1 MISYTAR
8 PQFIPFHRRA
18 QRWATLVTHRRAGK
32 TIALVNDL
40 IFAARTPLPDTSLI
54 PPNSSPNAAPFDL
67 RSLPLLPDPQYA
79 YIGPTYTQAKRV
91 AWRYLKRFS
100 EPYWSA
106 RPSESELRVEVNGAT
121 IYCLGADNADSL
133 RGMYLDGT
141 VGDEYALW
149 KPSVFSQVL
158 RPALSDR
165 NGWGVF
171 ASTPKGKNLFWD
183 QYLRARRDPAHH
195 FLLSLSADTSGLV
208 PPTELRDLQKDM
220 DPEEFAQEYLCSF
233 DAALKGAIY
242 ASEVNHLFL
251 SGRVHTSSTPPSLY
265 DPTLDTHFVYD
276 LGFTDS
282 TVRIAYQL
290 PPFQGRVVIVDVTA
304 SSGQDIFTHI
314 DDLHSFQGPIGSVW
328 LPHDARAK
336 NLQTGRSIVE
346 QFLHNGITPR
356 IVPSHHVHDGISIAR
371 RMWSKVWIDNHPVD
385 PLLPEE
391 GINDDF
397 IEAAKGYHREWDEDK
412 LMFKDIPYHDWCSDY
427 MDAFRYLAIAVDVDL
442 PQLLSSDNS
451 LQSTRDAQ
459 AGRWQPHLGYNLE
472 TLHSDNA
479 LQARRTML

>member
-1 MISYTAR
+1 MAAIKYVAR
-8 PQFIPFHRRA
+8 QAFVEFHRRR

-40 IFAARTPLPDTSLI
+40 IYAARTPLIDTSLLQPGMDI
-54 PPNSSPNAAPFDL
+54 KKA
-67 RSLPLLPDPQYA
+67 PLLPDPQYA

-91 AWRYLKRFS
+91 AWRYLKRYS
-100 EPYWSA
+100 EPWWTA
-106 RPSESELRVEVNGAT
+106 RPSESELRVEVQGST

-133 RGMYLDGT
+133 RGMYLDGA

-171 ASTPKGKNLFWD
+171 ASTPRGKNLFHD
-183 QYLRARRDPAHH
+183 QVLKAKRDPLRH
-195 FLLSLSADTSGLV
+195 FLLTLRADTSGLV
-208 PPTELRDLQKDM
+208 PPQELADLRKDM
-220 DPEEFAQEYLCSF
+220 DEEEFAQEYLCSF

-242 ASEVNHLFL
+242 ASEVNDMFL
-251 SGRVHTSSTPPSLY
+251 HGRVHTALPGLY

-276 LGFTDS
+276 LGFTDAM
-282 TVRIAYQL
+282 VRIAFQM
-290 PPFQGRVVIVDVTA
+290 PPYQGRVNIVSVTA
-304 SSGQDIFTHI
+304 VSGKDIFTHI

-336 NLQTGRSIVE
+336 NLQTGKSIVE
-346 QFLHNGITPR
+346 QFIACDITPR

-371 RMWSKVWIDNHPVD
+371 RMWPRVYVDNHPID
-385 PLLPEE
+385 PALPEE

-412 LMFKDIPYHDWCSDY
+412 LMFSDIPVHDWTSDY
-427 MDAFRYLAIAVDVDL
+427 MDAFRYLAIAVNVDL

-451 LQSTRDAQ
+451 LQSRRDEQ
-459 AGRWQPHLGYNLE
+459 AGRWRPSVGYNLE
-472 TLHSDNA
+472 TLHLDNVSKE
-479 LQARRTML
+479 QRTMA